1 MTIKRLI
8 NNHLNIY
15 FLLFI
20 IFYPAIFYFRT
31 NNIENVTR
39 IIIPLFVFIIFIF
52 VLLTNSPDK
61 RHNIILY
68 FVFLFILTGDCII
81 NWTKHNELSIIPF
94 SLTHILLGIYYIFET
109 RFKGKDFLFLIP
121 VLIFSALL
129 FFMAK
134 NNIQGALLQ
143 SAFIAY
149 LTILNFMLWRALC
162 FLRSNENNLKILL
175 VIVGSLFFYMTDIF
189 VSLYAIYDNKIFI
202 KLIWIIY
209 PPALFFLSLI
219 NIRQFKINSFDV
231 KK

>member
-1 MTIKRLI
+1 
-8 NNHLNIY
+8 
-15 FLLFI
+15 
-20 IFYPAIFYFRT
+20 
-31 NNIENVTR
+31 
-39 IIIPLFVFIIFIF
+39 
-52 VLLTNSPDK
+52 
-61 RHNIILY
+61 
-68 FVFLFILTGDCII
+68 
-81 NWTKHNELSIIPF
+81 
-94 SLTHILLGIYYIFET
+94 
-109 RFKGKDFLFLIP
+109 
-121 VLIFSALL
+121 LL

>member
-8 NNHLNIY
+8 NNHLNTY

-31 NNIENVTR
+31 NNIEEVTR
-39 IIIPLFVFIIFIF
+39 IIIPLFVFMIFIF
-52 VLLTNSPDK
+52 VLLTNSVDK
-61 RHNIILY
+61 RHSFILY

-81 NWTKHNELSIIPF
+81 NWSKYIELSIIPF
-94 SLTHILLGIYYIFET
+94 SLTHILLGIYYIFDT

-129 FFMAK
+129 FFMARGEIK
-134 NNIQGALLQ
+134 DALLQ
-143 SAFIAY
+143 SAFIIY
-149 LTILNFMLWRALC
+149 LIILNFMLWRALC
-162 FLRSNENNLKILL
+162 YLRSKQNSLKILL

-189 VSLYAIYDNKIFI
+189 VSLYALYDNKIFI
-202 KLIWIIY
+202 TLIWIIY

-219 NIRQFKINSFDV
+219 NMRQFKNKFV
-231 KK
+231 

>member
-31 NNIENVTR
+31 NNIEEVTR

-52 VLLTNSPDK
+52 VSLTISTGEQ
-61 RHNIILY
+61 HNIILY

-81 NWTKHNELSIIPF
+81 NWSQHIKFSIIPF
-94 SLTHILLGIYYIFET
+94 SLAHILLGIYYIFDI
-109 RFKGKDFLFLIP
+109 RFKRKDFLFFIP

-129 FFMAK
+129 FFMARGEIK
-134 NNIQGALLQ
+134 GALLQ
-143 SAFIAY
+143 SAFIIY

-162 FLRSNENNLKILL
+162 YLRSKQNSLKILL

-202 KLIWIIY
+202 TLIWIIY

-219 NIRQFKINSFDV
+219 NVGQSKINFFEV

>member
-1 MTIKRLI
+1 MIIKRLI

-31 NNIENVTR
+31 NNIEEVTR

-52 VLLTNSPDK
+52 VLLTNSADE

-68 FVFLFILTGDCII
+68 FVFWFILTGDCII
-81 NWTKHNELSIIPF
+81 NWSQHIKFSIIPF
-94 SLTHILLGIYYIFET
+94 SLAHVLLGIYYIFDT

-129 FFMAK
+129 FSITRGEIK
-134 NNIQGALLQ
+134 SALLQ
-143 SAFIAY
+143 SAFIIY
-149 LTILNFMLWRALC
+149 LTILSFML
-162 FLRSNENNLKILL
+162 
-175 VIVGSLFFYMTDIF
+175 LFFYMTDIF
-189 VSLYAIYDNKIFI
+189 VSLHAIYGNKMFI
-202 KLIWIIY
+202 TLIWIIY

-219 NIRQFKINSFDV
+219 NIRQFKINLLEV